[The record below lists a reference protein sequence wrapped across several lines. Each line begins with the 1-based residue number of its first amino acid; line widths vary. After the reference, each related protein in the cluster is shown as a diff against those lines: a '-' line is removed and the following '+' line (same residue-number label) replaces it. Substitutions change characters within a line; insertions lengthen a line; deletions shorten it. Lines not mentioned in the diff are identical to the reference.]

1 MSEAERQS
9 AIPTDPNQGQGGL
22 GRPSKF
28 IPDLNRR
35 ATRRVANVDRREL
48 SQKQLLEL
56 RTKGKTTHKG
66 KEITAQDLVG
76 GVSYL
81 PSTQSAKQG
90 GLVSLNEGGQPDPA
104 FVAYKQWLDSHG
116 GVGALDPQ
124 SLRQGRVTVL
134 EKRGPDNGPVIFSY
148 QQGGERGA
156 GLYDDYEADYA
167 DFPFAYRE
175 HPDFNSQWSSG
186 GILPDRNFV
195 NQIALDTRKKEIPII
210 DPDEDNEDFIL
221 SLLFPDRAAKQGGLV
236 NRAL

>member
-1 MSEAERQS
+1 MYARRRRARIKDDKDDFLSRVGRYSGVFKPTGPQGALEFSRKGLLQRSLVPIGSAVMSEAERQS

-104 FVAYKQWLDSHG
+104 FVAYKHG
-116 GVGALDPQ
+116 
-124 SLRQGRVTVL
+124 
-134 EKRGPDNGPVIFSY
+134 
-148 QQGGERGA
+148 
-156 GLYDDYEADYA
+156 
-167 DFPFAYRE
+167 
-175 HPDFNSQWSSG
+175 
-186 GILPDRNFV
+186 
-195 NQIALDTRKKEIPII
+195 
-210 DPDEDNEDFIL
+210 
-221 SLLFPDRAAKQGGLV
+221 
-236 NRAL
+236 